1 MTESTPTTP
10 TTEHLTQEQGST
22 QQSIGQIVDRMA
34 CLLQGEEPAER
45 KQFEA
50 LHTAFYRRKKQA
62 EQEGSISA
70 EELLLQEARLNDL
83 YQQLRTIERKRSEA
97 LAAQQIENG
106 KQAEVL
112 LDELERLLT
121 GEGEFATIYKRYHEI
136 RSEWEGLRPLTQQD
150 ESRLGKRFVQ
160 LRSAFYELNGFEDS
174 LRNDDYR
181 KHLEQKQSLLQEL
194 ELLSGVEDIVSAL
207 DKLSNQ
213 LVARW
218 RDVGPVA
225 PELRADIE
233 GKYKELT
240 TAIFK
245 RHQAYQE
252 GLKAGEEQNAQ
263 LKKDLISKV
272 QAYVSSVPQHLSDWL
287 TATETIKALQ
297 EEWRQ
302 IGSAGRK
309 LNNELYTQFRA
320 VCNDFFEAR
329 NQYNK
334 QRKEEQAQGVSQRK
348 NLIERAVE
356 IAKGNNYGATAKALS
371 ALQEEWKRL
380 PHLRKS
386 EADALW
392 AEFRKPF
399 QDFYERKRQ
408 YDEKQQVQE
417 RANEEGK
424 RSILARLKAL
434 AEDQELPQGLR
445 DTLATLKDEWRSL
458 GRAGAKVNDAL
469 WAEFCGLNDTLYERL
484 RGLQGQRRSEQ
495 IKAKQEKLSGDKQ
508 GLQQELQFLQ
518 RKADRLR
525 AELRNYEN
533 NINFLSSTSK
543 TENPLLKEVERKQ
556 QRLAQDLA
564 RLEEEIKVLKSQ
576 PKDE

>member
-50 LHTAFYRRKKQA
+50 LHAAFYRRKKQA

-272 QAYVSSVPQHLSDWL
+272 QAYVSSAPQHLSDWL
-287 TATETIKALQ
+287 TATEAIKALQ

-371 ALQEEWKRL
+371 ALQEEWKSL

-386 EADALW
+386 EADTLW

-434 AEDQELPQGLR
+434 AEEQELPQGLR

-469 WAEFCGLNDTLYERL
+469 WAEFCSLNDTLYERL